1 MVSRKTLIL
10 SVAIAVVVTV
20 PAVAWAVGSPFGAD
34 PQPPMVGGETET
46 DAPYGWMG
54 QMHDYMWNNGELP
67 ENLPADTAN
76 WMNQMHDYMWGDTP
90 ADGSYGWMGQMHD
103 YMWNNGEL
111 PEDFPADADWMNQM
125 HDYMWGGGRS
135 AAQIDPGS
143 QSSNDSVSS
152 GSNVQGAATAQPVP
166 GPRWGGCGMW
176 GGR

>member
-54 QMHDYMWNNGELP
+54 QMHDYMW
-67 ENLPADTAN
+67 
-76 WMNQMHDYMWGDTP
+76 GDTP

-103 YMWNNGEL
+103 YMWTNGEL

-135 AAQIDPGS
+135 PAQIDPGS
-143 QSSNDSVSS
+143 QSSNDSVPS

-166 GPRWGGCGMW
+166 GPRWGGCGIW